1 VNDIVYGDKL
11 SHSVRHI
18 LYSKSQAYYLT
29 HTNNLRGGVC
39 GGGVGTELIT
49 GLIDLWPEAA

>member
-1 VNDIVYGDKL
+1 MNDIVYGDKL

-39 GGGVGTELIT
+39 GGGG
-49 GLIDLWPEAA
+49 GPN